1 MILSPEK
8 YQIDN
13 ARAICRL
20 LPFWIRGRK
29 IILFLEAISHPLK
42 SVHDKFKEWAYE
54 RLIDAAITSQQLS
67 LVWYLNH
74 RLRKHFIN
82 QEDSFRITSDAY
94 SEGEVIYNFSENMLA
109 GNHYAYDFEEEI
121 QQSTENMMLKNFDE
135 GVEYNADIVIIAP
148 NIVETIDYSESNYK
162 NEIRRYID
170 AYITVPDRYE
180 VLLVNEIDNNGLLTS
195 SNTDNEGV

>member
-29 IILFLEAISHPLK
+29 TILFLEAVAHPLK
-42 SVHDKFKEWAYE
+42 SVHDTFKEWAYE

-74 RLRKHFIN
+74 RLRKYFTN
-82 QEDSFRITSDAY
+82 PNDSFRITSDAFA
-94 SEGEVIYNFSENMLA
+94 EGEVIYNFSENYLS
-109 GNHYAYDFEEEI
+109 GNHYAYDLEEEI
-121 QQSTENMMLKNFDE
+121 QQATENMTLKNFDE

-148 NIVETIDYSESNYK
+148 NITETSDYSENNYK
-162 NEIRRYID
+162 NEIRRYVD
-170 AYITVPDRYE
+170 AYITVPDKYE
-180 VLLVNEIDNNGLLTS
+180 VFLVSEIDDNGLLTS
-195 SNTDNEGV
+195 SNTENEGV